1 MSAPERDNNSV
12 DKKNIRSIEQMVE
25 DLEKNG
31 YEIVDLTDTDYTT
44 ELNVKVINYVSSD
57 SFPPGKR
64 KITKMTQKSLFQQ
77 RSEVLKRIAAINQKE
92 SAGNRTIP
100 IRPFYCQEQKN
111 MNPEKK

>member
-1 MSAPERDNNSV
+1 MSASERDNNSG
-12 DKKNIRSIEQMVE
+12 DKKNIRSIDQMVE

-64 KITKMTQKSLFQQ
+64 KITKM
-77 RSEVLKRIAAINQKE
+77 
-92 SAGNRTIP
+92 
-100 IRPFYCQEQKN
+100 IRPSVKYNGKIISSGDVEVTESTNK
-111 MNPEKK
+111 